1 MSFLNIFKY
10 IIPKPITFSLEGEWW
25 NEDGYGPVGPGS
37 KLGRLYDTWI
47 GRDGFF
53 SFLGGS
59 KARKQRNVIS
69 SISREIAN
77 IEKRKGD
84 IFPNA
89 MGNFNRRTMSDWN
102 VLQGKNSGS
111 PLTLATDTGKNFN
124 FQNQISTAVNNTN
137 ASLTDTIGKAQDRL
151 WAQEDQIANLKAEQ
165 KSIRNS

>member
-1 MSFLNIFKY
+1 MSKTY
-10 IIPKPITFSLEGEWW
+10 
-25 NEDGYGPVGPGS
+25 NEAEAWALGSGS
-37 KLGRLYDTWI
+37 KAGRWWDTWI

-102 VLQGKNSGS
+102 ALQSKNSGS

-165 KSIRNS
+165 ESIRNS